1 MFSHSPAKEM
11 CPSSQTSQAFHC
23 CSAPSSPPTASPLR
37 VCHVQHPAHPSRAQ
51 PAPSTPSDP
60 TIPEGFLVTVLS
72 HCKFLPAGADPSPPS
87 SVTNAYHPP
96 GKAAQGVH
104 FGTYGPGKAAYSVQV
119 RHLDQNPWAREVPCI
134 RQGWQGSTGSEQ
146 TAKIEVGELCRCI
159 TTPPSLAKDVHTTE
173 VTARVSLCL
182 CCVTYTAAS

>member
-1 MFSHSPAKEM
+1 MKLSAVGWCDPEQEAAPAVQSDLTKCSYLKDQSMFSHSPAKEM

-72 HCKFLPAGADPSPPS
+72 HCKFLPAGADLSPPS

-119 RHLDQNPWAREVPCI
+119 RHLDQNP
-134 RQGWQGSTGSEQ
+134 
-146 TAKIEVGELCRCI
+146 
-159 TTPPSLAKDVHTTE
+159 
-173 VTARVSLCL
+173 
-182 CCVTYTAAS
+182 

>member
-1 MFSHSPAKEM
+1 MKQKKNV
-11 CPSSQTSQAFHC
+11 PSSFLSSGTAFQRPDPWTGRQSLWMPNCVKTTC
-23 CSAPSSPPTASPLR
+23 CSHKKHDIWALCYPFPYPSWAHGMVNKKVQSSLVGVACAAP
-37 VCHVQHPAHPSRAQ
+37 
-51 PAPSTPSDP
+51 
-60 TIPEGFLVTVLS
+60 LVLW
-72 HCKFLPAGADPSPPS
+72 CAGGTSA
-87 SVTNAYHPP
+87 P

-146 TAKIEVGELCRCI
+146 RAKIEVGELCRCI
-159 TTPPSLAKDVHTTE
+159 TTPPSLAKDVHMTE